1 MTSAPVRPGQPP
13 AFDICGPLPSGVTL
27 LEASAGTGKTFTI
40 AALVTR
46 YVAAGVGL
54 DRLLVVTFTRM
65 ATGELRERVR
75 ERLLT
80 AEEGLTRTMA
90 GAPPPPGD
98 EIVALLA
105 QGPADEVAV
114 RRDRLAA
121 AVAGFDAATIE
132 TTHGFCLRVLTGLGV
147 AGDVEPDTVLQPDVT
162 DLLEEV
168 VDDLYVR
175 RFWPHDKLPTFSRG
189 IALKVGQ
196 AIAAHPSAALAPPR
210 TKGDEDWAMR
220 RRLADAVRTELDRR
234 KRAAKILTY
243 DDVLIQLRDTLA
255 HPVRGPVACERLQ
268 ARYQVALIDEFQDT
282 DPVQWDIVRSAF
294 GTGRSTLVL
303 IGDPK
308 QAIYAFRGADVL
320 AYLDA
325 AAQAGSE
332 ATLGTNWR
340 SDQVL
345 LDAYDALLSG
355 TRLGEEGIPYRHVRA
370 ARPGVGLVDAPVES
384 PLRVRIARRDHPSVG
399 LTQRGFVEVRSG
411 RRFVAADVAA
421 DVSRLLSSA
430 AAIVVRDIEGAEVR
444 RDAVR
449 PGHVAVLVR
458 TNVQAELV
466 RKALQDAGVP
476 AVVGGSASVFAE
488 PAAEAWR
495 RLLDA
500 LEQPTSPG
508 AAASAALTPFV
519 GWTAE
524 QVATADADTWEDLHW
539 RLHRWAALLRRRGVA
554 ALLENVTASQHLPL
568 RILARPGGERELS
581 DIRHIG
587 ELLHAAATAQSLGVT
602 TMGAWLR
609 RRITD
614 ARADAGNEDR
624 TRRLESDAE
633 AVQVLT
639 IHRAKGL
646 EFPIVYCPYL
656 WDEGNWKREVAVF
669 HDAASGER
677 IIDVGGNNGPD
688 YQANCALEL
697 REERGEDLRLLYV
710 ALTRARH
717 QTVVWWAGSLGARD
731 SPLGRLLFARDDDGV
746 INHQGRVV
754 PSDDEMAS
762 RLGELAAAAGACI
775 AVEDAT
781 GGPAV
786 PWVDAAPEAEEL
798 DVAVFDRELDQR
810 WSRTSYSGITAAW
823 HSPVI
828 VGGITADVDGTAVG
842 SEPET
847 DLLSDEVMLPAPR
860 PVPADSASGSGP
872 APAGGDGIASASGLA
887 PVGAEGLRS
896 VPLLL
901 ADMPGGARVGTLLH
915 RVLEHIDF
923 TAAGLNAELRGLIEE
938 EVARDTLGLGD
949 RDAVVAGLAAMIE
962 APLGPLAGGRRL
974 RDFAVTDRLDEL
986 GFEFPLTGGDRPIG
1000 TLNVADVADL
1010 LRTHLPAG
1018 DPLAGYPDR
1027 LADPALDRTLRG
1039 YLSGSLDLVLRVRED
1054 NRSRFVVCDYKTNW
1068 LGVWDEPLTAWH
1080 YRPGALVDAMQDAHY
1095 PLQAI
1100 LYSVA
1105 LHRYLRWRQPGY
1117 DPFVNLGGVLYL
1129 FARGM
1134 SSVEHPV
1141 TDGQPCG
1148 VFAWQP
1154 PIALIEALSELFDQ
1168 GRSAA

>member
-1 MTSAPVRPGQPP
+1 VTGPPGRPADPP

-27 LEASAGTGKTFTI
+27 LEASAGTGKTYTI

-46 YVAAGVGL
+46 YVAAGIGL

-80 AEEGLTRTMA
+80 AEEGLARAMA
-90 GAPPPPGD
+90 GAPVPTGD
-98 EIVALLA
+98 ELVALLA
-105 QGPADEVAV
+105 GGATEDVAV

-147 AGDVEPDTVLQPDVT
+147 AGDVEPDTTLEPDVS

-175 RFWPHDKLPTFSRG
+175 RFWPHDKTPPFRRK
-189 IALKVGQ
+189 IALDVGR
-196 AIAAHPSAALAPPR
+196 AVAAHLAAALAPAR
-210 TKGDEDWAMR
+210 TTGDEEWAMR

-234 KRAAKILTY
+234 KRAAKVLTY
-243 DDVLIQLRDTLA
+243 DDVLMQLRATLA
-255 HPVRGPVACERLQ
+255 DPVRGPIACERLR

-294 GTGRSTLVL
+294 GTGTSTLVL

-308 QAIYAFRGADVL
+308 QAIYAFRGADVR

-332 ATLGTNWR
+332 ATLSTNWR

-345 LDAYDALLSG
+345 LDAFDAVLGGSA
-355 TRLGEEGIPYRHVRA
+355 LGEEGIPYRQVSA
-370 ARPGVGLVDAPVES
+370 ARPGVGLAGAPVGS
-384 PLRVRIARRDHPSVG
+384 PLRVRIVRRDNPAVALTKQGYVTVG
-399 LTQRGFVEVRSG
+399 SG
-411 RRFVAADVAA
+411 RTFVAADVAA
-421 DVSRLLSSA
+421 DVSGLLRSDA
-430 AAIVVRDIEGAEVR
+430 TIVLRGPDGEETR
-444 RDAVR
+444 REDVR
-449 PGHVAVLVR
+449 PGHIAVLVR

-466 RKALQDAGVP
+466 RKALHAADVP

-524 QVATADADTWEDLHW
+524 QVATADADTWEELHW

-554 ALLENVTASQHLPL
+554 ALLENVTASQHLPS

-587 ELLHAAATAQSLGVT
+587 ELLHAAATAQGLGVT

-614 ARADAGNEDR
+614 ARAETGEEER

-646 EFPIVYCPYL
+646 EFPVVYCPYL
-656 WDEGNWKREVAVF
+656 WDESSWSPEVSVF
-669 HDAASGER
+669 HDPAAGGVR
-677 IIDVGGNNGPD
+677 TIDVGGKEGPE
-688 YQANCALEL
+688 YAAHCALQL

-717 QTVVWWAGSLGARD
+717 QAVVWWAGSADSRN
-731 SPLGRLLFARDDDGV
+731 SPLGRVLFARGDDGV
-746 INHQGRVV
+746 INHQGRGV
-754 PSDDEMAS
+754 PGDDDVAG
-762 RLGELAAAAGACI
+762 RLAGLAAVSGADI

-781 GGPAV
+781 GGPALR
-786 PWVDAAPEAEEL
+786 WVDTVPHGERLE
-798 DVAVFDRELDQR
+798 VAVFGRELDQR
-810 WSRTSYSGITAAW
+810 WSRTSYTGITAAL
-823 HSPVI
+823 HGP
-828 VGGITADVDGTAVG
+828 AGTASDFADSGVG

-847 DLLSDEVMLPAPR
+847 DLLSDEVSTPGPR
-860 PVPADSASGSGP
+860 PLVA
-872 APAGGDGIASASGLA
+872 
-887 PVGAEGLRS
+887 GAEDATSLGWRPVTAADDDDLRS

-901 ADMPGGARVGTLLH
+901 AAMPGGARVGTLVH
-915 RVLEHIDF
+915 RVLERTDF
-923 TAAGLNAELRGLIEE
+923 TAADLTGDLRALVDAESE
-938 EVARDTLGLGD
+938 RDTLDLGD
-949 RDAVVAGLAAMIE
+949 RDTAVAGLAAMID
-962 APLGPLAGGRRL
+962 APLGALTGGLRL
-974 RDFAVTDRLDEL
+974 RDFAAADRLDEL
-986 GFEFPLTGGDRPIG
+986 NFELPLTGGDIPLGDLR
-1000 TLNVADVADL
+1000 VADIAEL
-1010 LRTHLPAG
+1010 LAAHLPPG
-1018 DPLAGYPDR
+1018 DPLAGYPAR

-1039 YLSGSLDLVLRVRED
+1039 YLSGSLDLVLRVREG
-1054 NRSRFVVCDYKTNW
+1054 NGSRFVVCDYKTNR
-1068 LGVWDEPLTAWH
+1068 LGDRDEPLTAWH
-1080 YRPGALVDAMQDAHY
+1080 YRPGALLAAMEDAHY

-1100 LYSVA
+1100 LYAVA

-1117 DPFVNLGGVLYL
+1117 DPRVNLGGVLYL

-1134 SSVEHPV
+1134 SSGEHPV
-1141 TDGQPCG
+1141 VAGQPCG
-1148 VFAWQP
+1148 VFSWQP
-1154 PIALIEALSELFDQ
+1154 PVALIEELSDLFDQ